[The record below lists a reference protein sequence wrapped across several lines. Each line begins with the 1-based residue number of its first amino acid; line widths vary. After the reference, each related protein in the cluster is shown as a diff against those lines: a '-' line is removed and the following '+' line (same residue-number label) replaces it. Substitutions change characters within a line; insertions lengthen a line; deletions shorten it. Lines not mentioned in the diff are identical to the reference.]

1 VEGEEEEEEE
11 AAVETYTALQ
21 KALYAWRR
29 RTADSQGIPTYA
41 IMDNELMLRIAESR
55 PQFPEELAA
64 LPGMGASRM
73 ERYGGVILDLV
84 KLTESSEDDEAML
97 IAQRENPPEKKTFAG
112 ASAPAKRV
120 DPRVERQLYMKM
132 QEMRQ
137 KIAVAERGK
146 SYLIAGNGLLKEIA
160 KTAPRTA
167 EELQAIVGYRSS
179 GLAGKE
185 PEIVEIVEAIFQR
198 LGIEE

>member
-1 VEGEEEEEEE
+1 
-11 AAVETYTALQ
+11 
-21 KALYAWRR
+21 
-29 RTADSQGIPTYA
+29 
-41 IMDNELMLRIAESR
+41 MLRIAESR
-55 PQFPEELAA
+55 PQYPEELAA

-73 ERYGGVILDLV
+73 EKYGGVILDLV
-84 KLTESSEDDEAML
+84 KLTATGEADEAML
-97 IAQRENPPEKKTFAG
+97 IAQRENPPEKKAAPG
-112 ASAPAKRV
+112 APASAKRV

-160 KTAPRTA
+160 KSAPRTEA
-167 EELQAIVGYRSS
+167 ELQAIVGFRSS

-185 PEIVEIVEAIFQR
+185 AEILQAVENVLERVEGSAQ
-198 LGIEE
+198 

>member
-1 VEGEEEEEEE
+1 
-11 AAVETYTALQ
+11 
-21 KALYAWRR
+21 
-29 RTADSQGIPTYA
+29 
-41 IMDNELMLRIAESR
+41 MLRIAESR

-73 ERYGGVILDLV
+73 EKYGGVILDLV
-84 KLTESSEDDEAML
+84 KLTATGETDEEML
-97 IAQRENPPEKKTFAG
+97 IAQRENPPERKAPSG
-112 ASAPAKRV
+112 APAPAKRV

-160 KTAPRTA
+160 KTAPRSE
-167 EELQAIVGYRSS
+167 EELQAIVGFRSS

-185 PEIVEIVEAIFQR
+185 TEIVEIVEAIFQR